1 MITVYIYLAALFS
14 RFFSIGIFIKY
25 LRRLGE
31 GMSWS
36 EVVVLTF
43 AGLKGAI
50 GIALA
55 MHVYNNHHYGQLV
68 GSLILLHVTTNSLI
82 TLFIHG
88 AGTNL
93 IVRLLGMSTLKRVEY
108 KFFQEYLYSFEA
120 SILEQKE
127 KLRGELKN
135 GYEMIEWGEIEKQIG
150 MPDFHELVAKTAQ
163 ILKNKEYKEDNK
175 FEKSQL
181 YKLEKNLQDYN
192 PNKERA

>member
-25 LRRLGE
+25 LRKLGE

-55 MHVYNNHHYGQLV
+55 MHVYNNHHYGQIV

-88 AGTNL
+88 SGTNF
-93 IVRLLGMSTLKRVEY
+93 IVKMLGMSTLKRVEY
-108 KFFQEYLYSFEA
+108 KFFQEYLHSFEA
-120 SILEQKE
+120 SIL
-127 KLRGELKN
+127 
-135 GYEMIEWGEIEKQIG
+135 
-150 MPDFHELVAKTAQ
+150 
-163 ILKNKEYKEDNK
+163 
-175 FEKSQL
+175 
-181 YKLEKNLQDYN
+181 
-192 PNKERA
+192 